1 LLTSIVFFFSWWR
14 WPLPLVAL
22 HRHGCW
28 AKWAVNLHWRHWMNN
43 VHLLYASACSSLV
56 IGSGLVHFAVCV
68 FFFFFERTGEAAA
81 PTEIYWRSNRQ
92 YRTKGRYYMCAL
104 KCLLNGCINQDQKRY
119 IITIACMWG

>member
-68 FFFFFERTGEAAA
+68 FFFFLKELERPQPLQKFIEDQTDS
-81 PTEIYWRSNRQ
+81 TEQ
-92 YRTKGRYYMCAL
+92 KG
-104 KCLLNGCINQDQKRY
+104 D
-119 IITIACMWG
+119 TICVLWNVC